1 MKALITGASSG
12 IGKEIAFYLGNLGY
26 DLVVVSQDKDK
37 LDVMYKDLKT
47 KVTTFAYDLS
57 IEENCYKLYEE
68 TKNMKI
74 DILVNN
80 AGFGDCGEFIKTSLD
95 KEKKMIDLNIKCV
108 HILTKLFLRDFV
120 ERDYGKI
127 LNVASIAG
135 FMPGPYMATYYATK
149 AYVLNLTVAVNEE
162 LKQKKSKVRLFVL
175 CPGPVNTNFNKVA
188 NVKFSIGSLD
198 SKYVAKYAV
207 NKMFDGKTVIIPGA
221 SMKANRILTKVLPQN
236 IILEITSRIQHR
248 RIK

>member
-80 AGFGDCGEFIKTSLD
+80 AVF
-95 KEKKMIDLNIKCV
+95 
-108 HILTKLFLRDFV
+108 
-120 ERDYGKI
+120 
-127 LNVASIAG
+127 
-135 FMPGPYMATYYATK
+135 
-149 AYVLNLTVAVNEE
+149 
-162 LKQKKSKVRLFVL
+162 
-175 CPGPVNTNFNKVA
+175 
-188 NVKFSIGSLD
+188 
-198 SKYVAKYAV
+198 
-207 NKMFDGKTVIIPGA
+207 
-221 SMKANRILTKVLPQN
+221 
-236 IILEITSRIQHR
+236 
-248 RIK
+248 